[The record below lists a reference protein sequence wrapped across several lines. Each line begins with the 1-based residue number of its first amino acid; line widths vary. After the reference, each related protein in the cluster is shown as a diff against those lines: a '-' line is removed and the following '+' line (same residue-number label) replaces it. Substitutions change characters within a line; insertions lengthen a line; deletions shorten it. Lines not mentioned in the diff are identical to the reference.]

1 MLLYH
6 FDLSKKS
13 LLPLFV
19 CVSIP
24 PPFFKVVTVVT
35 AVKIRQYQGTDVIQ
49 NYLEIIK

>member
-24 PPFFKVVTVVT
+24 PPPFFKVVT